1 MSYIIERC
9 QTDLLAQSYTVEDVD
24 LIDCVTGSI
33 QKGLNT
39 FFLLY
44 AVRGFYSHISVVES
58 IFILLL
64 RFFSLNIETLFI
76 CSFQASLV
84 FFMQAGFAMVC
95 AGCVQKKN
103 IQNSMLKN
111 LLDACGAAIGFYA
124 FGYAFAFGGSTVDG
138 SPTTFIGTDN
148 FFLMNLE
155 DNFMYNGLLDG
166 NSYWLFQ
173 FAFAATSATIVA
185 GTLAE
190 RCQMSAYLA
199 YSFLI
204 TSFIYPVIVHAVWS
218 PNGFLSP
225 DNANKLFGVGMVDF
239 SGSGVVHTTGGITA
253 LIATYILGA
262 RRGRF
267 HDLRGNKLPVP
278 KKFVGHS
285 ASLQVLGTFILW
297 FGWYGF
303 NPGSVLFV
311 ERPGN
316 AYGAARAAVTTTMAA
331 AAGSVT
337 ALTTN
342 LIVTERLY
350 GEAVYDLGYALN
362 GALAGLVAIT
372 AGCTVVE
379 TWASLVIGIVAGWSF
394 LAMSMGLEKF
404 CLDDAVDAIPV
415 HFANGVWGCIA
426 VGLFATPQYME
437 EMYGQSEN
445 VGWFYEWA
453 RGSANGRLLAAQLV
467 GLLFIIGW
475 SGAIMYPFFQFI
487 DFMGWFRSDSLEEL
501 VGLDISYHGGNTNEQ
516 STNTEYVEAMKVKK
530 SMERK
535 GFFRRRKP
543 TDLQDLEV
551 DSFHQPNGQVAEQY
565 HARPSAY
572 EQDDDA

>member
-1 MSYIIERC
+1 M
-9 QTDLLAQSYTVEDVD
+9 
-24 LIDCVTGSI
+24 
-33 QKGLNT
+33 N
-39 FFLLY
+39 FFK
-44 AVRGFYSHISVVES
+44 S
-58 IFILLL
+58 
-64 RFFSLNIETLFI
+64 
-76 CSFQASLV
+76 QASLV

-124 FGYAFAFGGSTVDG
+124 FGYAFAFGGSTRTG
-138 SPTTFIGTDN
+138 SPTTFIGNSN

-155 DNFMYNGLLDG
+155 ENFVYKGIIPAE
-166 NSYWLFQ
+166 SFWLFQ

-218 PNGFLSP
+218 PNGFLST
-225 DNANKLFGVGMVDF
+225 DNADPLFGIGMIDF

-253 LIATYILGA
+253 LIATRILGA

-267 HDLRGNKLPVP
+267 HDGRGNKLPTP

-303 NPGSVLFV
+303 NPGSVMFV
-311 ERPGN
+311 SVTGYSHS
-316 AYGAARAAVTTTMAA
+316 ASRAAVTTTLSAA
-331 AAGSVT
+331 AASVT
-337 ALTTN
+337 ALVAN
-342 LIVTERLY
+342 MIRTERLT

-362 GALAGLVAIT
+362 GALAGLVAVT
-372 AGCTVVE
+372 AGCTVLE
-379 TWASLVIGIVAGWSF
+379 TWVALIVGAIGGVLFYATSI
-394 LAMSMGLEKF
+394 GLEYF

-415 HFANGVWGCIA
+415 HLTNGIWGCIA
-426 VGLFATPQYME
+426 VGLMANPRYVVE
-437 EMYGQSEN
+437 SLGLPPDSDRPA
-445 VGWFYEWA
+445 GWFYEWA
-453 RGSANGRLLAAQLV
+453 QGSADARLLAAQIV
-467 GLLFIIGW
+467 GLLFIMAW
-475 SGAIMYPFFQFI
+475 SCALMYPFFTFI

-501 VGLDISYHGGNTNEQ
+501 VGLDVSYHGGDT
-516 STNTEYVEAMKVKK
+516 TEDAANAEYIEAMKVKK
-530 SMERK
+530 SMERT
-535 GFFRRRKP
+535 GLFRRRKQ
-543 TDLQDLEV
+543 TSLQDLEI
-551 DSFHQPNGQVAEQY
+551 DSFHGNANANGNNNLPAAGTEPY
-565 HARPSAY
+565 DTDP
-572 EQDDDA
+572 